1 MIASAATA
9 VSPMPYFLSIIHPP
23 LQIYAGLLEWR
34 SGHRQ
39 QMEFSANTF
48 ANVYMSHVNLLAS
61 IARENPRGYHLLK
74 AKLFRLVS

>member
-1 MIASAATA
+1 
-9 VSPMPYFLSIIHPP
+9 
-23 LQIYAGLLEWR
+23 
-34 SGHRQ
+34 
-39 QMEFSANTF
+39 MEFSANTF